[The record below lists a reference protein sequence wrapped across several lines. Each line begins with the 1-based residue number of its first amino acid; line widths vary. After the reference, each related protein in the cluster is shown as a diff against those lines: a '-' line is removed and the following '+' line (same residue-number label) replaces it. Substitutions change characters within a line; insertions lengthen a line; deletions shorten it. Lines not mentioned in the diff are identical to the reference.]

1 MTGWI
6 QKPGPE
12 ASEGME
18 SILCE
23 LLPQVSYSSSFIMLV
38 HHPTNTSQ
46 QHPRFVLPFTSQT
59 IVPLICR
66 LSLSTIASRNSDFV
80 KANYLLNNRATIGVE
95 FRSKTMEID
104 NKEIKAQIWDTSG
117 QERYRAVTS
126 VYYRGALGALLVY
139 DISRRS
145 SFDNISQWLREV
157 RSQGDNN
164 LVVMLVGNKTDL
176 AHLRAVPTEKGL
188 ELAEREGMFFME
200 TSALDATNVDEAF
213 ETVIAEIYNH
223 VSKRLPSHD
232 EENGKLN
239 LSGKKL
245 NLPDDGSSRG
255 GMCCSNWG

>member
-1 MTGWI
+1 M
-6 QKPGPE
+6 PGPSFGSG
-12 ASEGME
+12 ADG
-18 SILCE
+18 
-23 LLPQVSYSSSFIMLV
+23 QAADSYLFKLV
-38 HHPTNTSQ
+38 LIGDSGVGKTN
-46 QHPRFVLPFTSQT
+46 L
-59 IVPLICR
+59 
-66 LSLSTIASRNSDFV
+66 ASRFAHNEFHGDS
-80 KANYLLNNRATIGVE
+80 KATIGVE

-239 LSGKKL
+239 LSAGQKL
-245 NLPDDGSSRG
+245 NLPDDGSGRG
-255 GMCCSNWG
+255 GMCCGNWG

>member
-1 MTGWI
+1 M
-6 QKPGPE
+6 
-12 ASEGME
+12 
-18 SILCE
+18 
-23 LLPQVSYSSSFIMLV
+23 
-38 HHPTNTSQ
+38 
-46 QHPRFVLPFTSQT
+46 
-59 IVPLICR
+59 R
-66 LSLSTIASRNSDFV
+66 LRWCLSCFV
-80 KANYLLNNRATIGVE
+80 KANYLLNNRGPSVADGQAADSYLFKLVLIGDSGVGKTNLASRFAHNEFHGDSKATIGVE

-239 LSGKKL
+239 LSAGKKL

-255 GMCCSNWG
+255 ACCSNWG